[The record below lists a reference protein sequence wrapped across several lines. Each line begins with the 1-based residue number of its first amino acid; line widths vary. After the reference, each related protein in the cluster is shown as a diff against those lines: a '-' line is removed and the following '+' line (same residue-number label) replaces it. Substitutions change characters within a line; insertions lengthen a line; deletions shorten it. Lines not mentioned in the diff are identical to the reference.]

1 MQKIYYTVIFVRQER
16 DCRFLAIRQTRR
28 QTEEALCYLV
38 VLLQMT
44 KGLKKLPLDFWGS
57 ELGDVC
63 LSSIYF
69 ITLMDRHLSRKKE
82 SQDYVYMPGN
92 IKIFW
97 YYVRALIIW
106 DEELSWTVNSHGDF
120 FSKWANSSG
129 HFQRMNSRVEIVHEN
144 SSSWVNFHVHI
155 FG

>member
-1 MQKIYYTVIFVRQER
+1 MFFFKKIHTVIFIRQER

-69 ITLMDRHLSRKKE
+69 ITLMDRHLSRKKD

-92 IKIFW
+92 FKIFW
-97 YYVRALIIW
+97 S
-106 DEELSWTVNSHGDF
+106 LSLDLLLYCIFIRVKGQLNSEWIYEVIVCPKIPTKNFRDF
-120 FSKWANSSG
+120 CPGSLLLQG
-129 HFQRMNSRVEIVHEN
+129 
-144 SSSWVNFHVHI
+144 
-155 FG
+155 